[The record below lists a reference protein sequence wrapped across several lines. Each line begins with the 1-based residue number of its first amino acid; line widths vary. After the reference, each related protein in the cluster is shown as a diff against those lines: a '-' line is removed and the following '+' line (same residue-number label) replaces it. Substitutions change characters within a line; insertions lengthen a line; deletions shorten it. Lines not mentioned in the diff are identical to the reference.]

1 MVRPAHPSRTP
12 RTARGVIMAVPL
24 PILTLDLPAQKY
36 SCHACGNCCRDF
48 TVQLRDEDIAR
59 LGRQGWT
66 AELGAEPWV
75 EFRGSRFLRQRPD
88 GSCIF
93 LQDDGLCRIHA
104 RYGLQE
110 KPVACRSF
118 PLSVMPTAD
127 GPQQGLNFACGSVQL
142 NKGAPMASHLGDL
155 RRIAEDAPETI
166 GQARPVALLPGR
178 EASPLELRAL
188 AGVLDQWMGREGAS
202 LATRIDGLAWIAQ
215 ALRHA
220 KLASV
225 KDARFLELVTTI
237 VATLEDE
244 LDADPPGVATERQE
258 RMLRQAIFMRTED
271 PRLDRMKA
279 DGFLRTAWRQWRR
292 QRAFLVGGGTVPELR
307 GFAKGVRF
315 QDAEVIPNPL
325 HDAADG
331 HDDPIDDLVTRWV
344 RARLR
349 GARTWGAGYYGF
361 SAVEGLAALCV
372 DVASAAYLARVHAAG
387 RDPSANR
394 VELPD
399 MAAAVARIDRTA
411 GRAPWLATSGERL
424 RLSFLALDD
433 GLRRTCALHP
443 CGVEWT

>member
-1 MVRPAHPSRTP
+1 MTMSVS
-12 RTARGVIMAVPL
+12 L
-24 PILTLDLPAQKY
+24 PILALELSGQRY

-48 TVQLRDEDIAR
+48 TVQLRDDDLQR
-59 LGRQGWT
+59 LKRQGWKQ
-66 AELGAEPWV
+66 ELGFEPWV
-75 EFRGSRFLRQRPD
+75 EFRGSRFLRQRSD
-88 GSCIF
+88 GACIF

-104 RYGLQE
+104 RHGLQE

-142 NKGAPMASHLGDL
+142 NKGAALATHLADL
-155 RRIAEDAPETI
+155 RRIAQDAPETV
-166 GQARPVALLPGR
+166 GEARAVALLPGR

-188 AGVLDQWMGREGAS
+188 AGVLDQWMSRDEAS
-202 LATRIDGLAWIAQ
+202 IATRIDGLAWIAQ
-215 ALRHA
+215 SLRHA

-225 KDARFLELVTTI
+225 KDERFLELITTI

-244 LDADPPGVATERQE
+244 LEADPVGAATERQE

-271 PRLDRMKA
+271 PRLDRLKA

-292 QRAFLVGGGTVPELR
+292 QRAFLSGWGTVPDLR
-307 GFAKGVRF
+307 GFAHGVRF
-315 QDAEVIPNPL
+315 QEAEFIPNPL
-325 HDAADG
+325 HDAAEG
-331 HDDPIDDLVTRWV
+331 HDEPINDLVTRWV

-361 SAVEGLAALCV
+361 SAVEGLSALCV

-387 RDPSANR
+387 RDPAANR
-394 VELPD
+394 VTLAD

-411 GRAPWLATSGERL
+411 GRAPWLATAGERL
-424 RLSFLALDD
+424 RLSFLSLDD

-443 CGVEWT
+443 YGVEWT